1 MNLICVTAP
10 DDIKLQR
17 YGEEVESET
26 KQMRNRITYLRLGVT
41 SPEEKRQEVLKVCSH
56 CSAWVYLRGKPLS
69 QFTAAL
75 SVNRMRLRFKVDVLV
90 GQISTIL
97 T

>member
-1 MNLICVTAP
+1 MK
-10 DDIKLQR
+10 IKLKR
-17 YGEEVESET
+17 YGKEVESET

-41 SPEEKRQEVLKVCSH
+41 TSGEKRQEVLKVCSH
-56 CSAWVYLRGKPLS
+56 CSARVYLGREPHS
-69 QFTAAL
+69 QFTAKL
-75 SVNRMRLRFKVDVLV
+75 SVNRMWLRFELDVSV